1 MEHSSFGFE
10 NDITLKLSGFTLGE
24 EQILKEQL
32 EVANA
37 TITELQS
44 VLASQFSMVMFVVI
58 SVFKL
63 NNNCLVF
70 SPSPSMN

>member
-1 MEHSSFGFE
+1 MDIEHSPFGYE
-10 NDITLKLSGFTLGE
+10 NDITLKLSVFTLGE

-44 VLASQFSMVMFVVI
+44 VLASQFSMVIFAVI
-58 SVFKL
+58 SVIFGA
-63 NNNCLVF
+63 N
-70 SPSPSMN
+70 